1 MDKKIM
7 ELCGTCGLSS
17 GRITSYKGGY
27 PIVEFEIPSEKQ
39 QYNKSQ
45 RELDKIVR
53 KAEMSIG
60 MKLGVGMNFRKTAFV
75 KWERD
80 RIIVC
85 GYIEVIEKIVK
96 ELFHK

>member
-1 MDKKIM
+1 MDKRIM
-7 ELCGTCGLSS
+7 KLCSTCGLAS
-17 GRITSYKGGY
+17 GRIISYKGGY
-27 PIVEFEIPSEKQ
+27 PVVEFEIPSEMQ

-60 MKLGVGMNFRKTAFV
+60 MKLGVGMNFRKTAFA
-75 KWERD
+75 KWESD
-80 RIIVC
+80 RIIIC
-85 GYIEVIEKIVK
+85 GYIEIIEKIVM